1 MIILVF
7 LIRTT
12 IFHCSLANK
21 NNGQIFNQRKA
32 AKTHENQSH
41 MSLSKRL
48 YLNNRHITAKS

>member
-32 AKTHENQSH
+32 AKTHEN
-41 MSLSKRL
+41 
-48 YLNNRHITAKS
+48 